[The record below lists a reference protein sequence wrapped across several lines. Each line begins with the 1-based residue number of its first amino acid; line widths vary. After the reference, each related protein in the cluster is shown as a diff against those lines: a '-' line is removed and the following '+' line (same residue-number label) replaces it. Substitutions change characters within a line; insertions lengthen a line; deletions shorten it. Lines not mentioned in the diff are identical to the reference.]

1 MNRRP
6 GFLAAELHRPRSL
19 MLLLAALLLF
29 VSCAAPPRLIQNGA
43 SITTAPPEITLPKK
57 DGSVRFAIIGD
68 SGTGG
73 RQQYEVARQMA
84 AAHAA
89 FPFEFVLM
97 LGDNL
102 YGDEDPHDYVRKF
115 EEPYKPLL
123 DAGVKFYASLG
134 NHDEPDQ
141 RFYEHFNMG
150 GQRYYTFRKNGA
162 RFFALDSTYMDEKQ
176 LAWLEEELAQ
186 SDSKWKICFF
196 HHPPYSSGARHGS
209 DEELR
214 EVLEPLFVK
223 CGVNAVFS
231 GHEHFYERIKPQ
243 KGTYYFIA
251 GASGKLRRRNIRA
264 GQLTAR
270 GFDTDYT
277 FMLIEI
283 DGDLMHFQTLTRG
296 GLTVDRGA
304 LQHID
309 VAAQA
314 AND

>member
-1 MNRRP
+1 MNRQP
-6 GFLAAELHRPRSL
+6 GPVTMEAQRPRSPI
-19 MLLLAALLLF
+19 LLLAALLVF
-29 VSCAAPPRLIQNGA
+29 VSCAAPPRLA
-43 SITTAPPEITLPKK
+43 PPEPATAPPPGITLPKN

-73 RQQYEVARQMA
+73 HQQYEVARQMA
-84 AAHAA
+84 AAHAV

-97 LGDNL
+97 MGDNL
-102 YGDEDPHDYVRKF
+102 YGDEDPEDYARKF
-115 EEPYKPLL
+115 EQPYKPLL

-141 RFYEHFNMG
+141 RFYQHFNMG
-150 GQRYYTFRKNGA
+150 GERYYTFEKNGV

-176 LAWLEEELAQ
+176 LAWLEKELAQ

-196 HHPPYSSGARHGS
+196 HHPPYSSGRRHGS

-214 EVLEPLFVK
+214 AVLEPLFVK
-223 CGVNAVFS
+223 YGVNAVFS

-243 KGTYYFIA
+243 KGIYYFIA

-264 GQLTAR
+264 SQITAR

-277 FMLIEI
+277 FMVIEV
-283 DGDLMHFQTLTRG
+283 DGDLMHFQTLTRSG
-296 GLTVDRGA
+296 EIVDRGA
-304 LQHID
+304 LKHND
-309 VAAQA
+309 VAGGAE
-314 AND
+314 NN

>member
-1 MNRRP
+1 MIRRP
-6 GFLAAELHRPRSL
+6 ESHTTEPLRPRSL
-19 MLLLAALLLF
+19 TLLLAALLLF
-29 VSCAAPPRLIQNGA
+29 VSCAAPPRLPQSPA
-43 SITTAPPEITLPKK
+43 PPPEITLPKK

-150 GQRYYTFRKNGA
+150 GERYYTFRKNGV

-176 LAWLEEELAQ
+176 LAWLEKELAQ
-186 SDSKWKICFF
+186 SDSKWKICFL

-223 CGVNAVFS
+223 YGVNAVFS

-243 KGTYYFIA
+243 KGIYYFIS
-251 GASGKLRRRNIRA
+251 GAAGKLRRRNIRTSP
-264 GQLTAR
+264 LTAR
-270 GFDTDYT
+270 GFDTDYS

-283 DGDLMHFQTLTRG
+283 DDDLMHFQTLTRS
-296 GLTVDRGA
+296 GLTVDRGT

-309 VAAQA
+309 VAAPA